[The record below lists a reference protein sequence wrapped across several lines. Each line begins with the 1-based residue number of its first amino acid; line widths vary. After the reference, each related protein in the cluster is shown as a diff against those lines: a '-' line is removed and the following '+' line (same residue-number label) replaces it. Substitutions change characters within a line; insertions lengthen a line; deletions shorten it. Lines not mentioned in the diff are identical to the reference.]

1 MKVKVF
7 IVGMMLTTTA
17 FDAIR
22 DVKYMMPQK
31 TSPWRGAR
39 RVVAWRA

>member
-7 IVGMMLTTTA
+7 IVEMMLTTTA

-22 DVKYMMPQK
+22 DVKHMMPEK
-31 TSPWRGAR
+31 LPRGA
-39 RVVAWRA
+39 ACGTW